1 MTGPPIG
8 TRFPLILCAVILAVG
23 VAGCGKKS
31 SPRPPKGEES
41 AYTYPRAYPNPA
53 GVRSIESEDE
63 AEALD
68 DPTAPDRESIIF
80 FPRSRT
86 TTIYDST
93 APQ

>member
-1 MTGPPIG
+1 MTRSPIG
-8 TRFPLILCAVILAVG
+8 TRFLLFLCAVILAVG

-41 AYTYPRAYPNPA
+41 AYTYPRAYPDPA
-53 GVRSIESEDE
+53 GVRPIESEDE
-63 AEALD
+63 AEALGE
-68 DPTAPDRESIIF
+68 PTAPGRENIIF

-86 TTIYDST
+86 TTIYDSS